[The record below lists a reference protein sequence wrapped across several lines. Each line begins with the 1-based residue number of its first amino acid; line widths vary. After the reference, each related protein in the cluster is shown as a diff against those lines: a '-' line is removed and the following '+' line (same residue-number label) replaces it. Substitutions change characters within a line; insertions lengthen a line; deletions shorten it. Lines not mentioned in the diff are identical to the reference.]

1 MAHFQTQSA
10 SEQVAAH
17 LKDQVK
23 QGEWIG
29 TMPGE
34 DCLMRQLGVGAATVR
49 EALKLLENEG
59 LLVGQGAGRRRKIVL
74 PKDHAPPALQV
85 AVLFYEKGDE
95 THDMLV
101 RFQNKL
107 KAAGHTVV
115 QAPKN
120 LTDLGGNLRRLDR
133 MIKDT
138 RADAWVVI
146 AGSREEIQCF
156 VHRQVPVFT
165 LFGAFGRLRVAG
177 IAPDQVP
184 AIVGVTRRLIAL
196 GHRRLVFLES
206 HFTLSSPGREGAA
219 FLDELTAHGI
229 EAGNYNMPG
238 WEGGYDG
245 FYRCLESLFAK
256 TPPTAIFIF
265 SAAEYFATAQFL
277 LHRGLRVPQD
287 VSLICCYMAPY
298 FRRYQPSISHVRWND
313 QLMVNRIGR
322 WANNISHGKKD
333 TRQTRID
340 AEFVEGGTIGPAPTG
355 ARNVE

>member
-1 MAHFQTQSA
+1 MNPWQRLSTVDQFT
-10 SEQVAAH
+10 AH
-17 LKDQVK
+17 LRA
-23 QGEWIG
+23 GLLSGHWTG

-34 DCLMRQLGVGAATVR
+34 LRLAEEFGINRKTVKAA
-49 EALKLLENEG
+49 LERLEQEG

-256 TPPTAIFIF
+256 TPPTAICLF